1 MNTKIQPVRPAG
13 ISDEAAERLAAETLA
28 FYHRFMQR
36 PDAREILEALPGA
49 EHPVRG
55 CLPRRERKPRRRSGG
70 QSRTRC
76 PPTEQTGGS
85 TRTAQKASGRDGRCA
100 E

>member
-36 PDAREILEALPGA
+36 PDAKQLMAEMEVKLKERGIL
-49 EHPVRG
+49 
-55 CLPRRERKPRRRSGG
+55 
-70 QSRTRC
+70 
-76 PPTEQTGGS
+76 
-85 TRTAQKASGRDGRCA
+85 
-100 E
+100 